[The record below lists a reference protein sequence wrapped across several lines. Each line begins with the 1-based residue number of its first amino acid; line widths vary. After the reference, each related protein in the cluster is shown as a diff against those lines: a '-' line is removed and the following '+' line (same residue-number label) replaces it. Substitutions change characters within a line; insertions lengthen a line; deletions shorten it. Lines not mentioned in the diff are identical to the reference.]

1 MTDSEL
7 VDLGKVLAAL
17 TRMQGELTD
26 LRSTMGN
33 LENTVAIQT
42 SQIATLNTTN
52 QHLATEVMQL
62 RAIVERLPCSSSDHD
77 TNPEVLNSIR
87 PKMCSVSEDEPD
99 SVVTRQMDLRAS
111 KSGIEVKGPSIM
123 VVALGVVAATGVAAW
138 IWFRAWLRHKFGG

>member
-17 TRMQGELTD
+17 TRMQRELTD

-62 RAIVERLPCSSSDHD
+62 RAIVERLPCSSTEHD

-87 PKMCSVSEDEPD
+87 PKMCSISEDEPD
-99 SVVTRQMDLRAS
+99 SVVTRQMELNLRNAS
-111 KSGIEVKGPSIM
+111 VRGPGIM
-123 VVALGVVAATGVAAW
+123 VIALGAVVSGVGIAGLLAW
-138 IWFRAWLRHKFGG
+138 GWLKRKLGLS